1 MVVVGSEVAIIP
13 ILWEI
18 QSSTV
23 ISLDTPTLG
32 FSFIHWVESANIHA
46 DESERSAAAATGAFA
61 DATDVG
67 EIIDSLDGASSA
79 VSIAEQ

>member
-1 MVVVGSEVAIIP
+1 M
-13 ILWEI
+13 
-18 QSSTV
+18 

-61 DATDVG
+61 DAADVG
-67 EIIDSLDGASSA
+67 AIGNRFTGWS
-79 VSIAEQ
+79 